1 MVDLNSTLPLIE
13 PLALTVNTLISTLNV
28 LVGGVFGLY
37 VIILIFRIV
46 TFKKLSGKMNNILDE
61 IGFIKKKVKNIEKK
75 LNKK

>member
-13 PLALTVNTLISTLNV
+13 PLALTVNTLINTLNV

-46 TFKKLSGKMNNILDE
+46 TFRKLSGKMNHIIDE
-61 IGFIKKKVKNIEKK
+61 VGVLKKK
-75 LNKK
+75 LNKIEKKIK